1 MKKNLFFSIL
11 ILFVLS
17 TTAFA
22 GLNDPKNESEKPA
35 LISTRENRLS
45 DEELSRMTRNSET
58 NNLGSTS
65 LMNKEN
71 NRSKN
76 NLKAPQVVVVEG
88 RHHHHGY
95 VMYGG
100 GTLLLILLIIIIFA

>member
-1 MKKNLFFSIL
+1 MKKNLIFSLL

-22 GLNDPKNESEKPA
+22 GLNNPKNESEKPA
-35 LISTRENRLS
+35 INTRENRLS
-45 DEELSRMTRNSET
+45 DEEISRMTRHSET
-58 NNLGSTS
+58 DNLGSTN
-65 LMNKEN
+65 LLNKEN
-71 NRSKN
+71 NSSKN

-100 GTLLLILLIIIIFA
+100 GTLLLILLIVIIFA